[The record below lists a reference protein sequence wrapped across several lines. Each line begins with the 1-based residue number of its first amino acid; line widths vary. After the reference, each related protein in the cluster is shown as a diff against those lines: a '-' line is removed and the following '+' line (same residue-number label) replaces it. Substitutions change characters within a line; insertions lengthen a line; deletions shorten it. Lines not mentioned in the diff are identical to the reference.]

1 MAIIAFLKFI
11 LTATRMILIIT
22 FKLAEKLRL
31 TFPLLYFLLTA
42 TFLNPW
48 ATRHETLA
56 MGILLALVGL
66 SLFSW
71 IVTLK
76 NKLGNHPARI

>member
-31 TFPLLYFLLTA
+31 TLPLLYFLLTS

-56 MGILLALVGL
+56 MGILLTLVGL

-76 NKLGNHPARI
+76 NKYQDHMARI

>member
-1 MAIIAFLKFI
+1 MAIIAFLNFI
-11 LTATRMILIIT
+11 LTATRMILIIL

-31 TFPLLYFLLTA
+31 TLPLLYFLLTA

-56 MGILLALVGL
+56 MGILFVLVGV

-76 NKLGNHPARI
+76 SKYRDRMARI

>member
-31 TFPLLYFLLTA
+31 TLPLLYFLLTA

-48 ATRHETLA
+48 ASRHEKLA
-56 MGILLALVGL
+56 MGILFALVGL

-76 NKLGNHPARI
+76 NKYQDHMARI